1 VSARPR
7 GRYLAGDVGRL
18 AGVSGER
25 IGQWARWGYIRS
37 SQSAGRPRVYSFQ
50 DVAEAMVVHEL
61 LVRGVPRLSIRAA
74 VEQLR
79 GRYGDWP
86 LSGAPI
92 ATSGS
97 EIVVGDDTVARS
109 LLPGLEELSLVRDQL
124 RRGGWAVR
132 LLPDLGQIEVDPD
145 RLSGRPTIR
154 STRIPAE
161 DVARL
166 ARSAGGPEALRR
178 EYGLSD
184 AQIADAV
191 RWSEAVEHVA

>member
-1 VSARPR
+1 
-7 GRYLAGDVGRL
+7 
-18 AGVSGER
+18 
-25 IGQWARWGYIRS
+25 
-37 SQSAGRPRVYSFQ
+37 
-50 DVAEAMVVHEL
+50 MVVHEL

-86 LSGAPI
+86 LSGARI

-97 EIVVGDDTVARS
+97 EIVVAGDAVAQTP
-109 LLPGLEELSLVRDQL
+109 LPGLEELRLVRDQL

-132 LLPDLGQIEVDPD
+132 LLPDLGEIEVDPD

-166 ARSAGGPEALRR
+166 ARSAGGREALVR

-191 RWSEAVEHVA
+191 RWSEAV